1 AWKGAAE
8 LRRLTRFLNS
18 TVTGSAAR
26 KPKKKSSPIT
36 SKCFNATLG
45 PERPNKASSS
55 MSSPAVKAPPFPIR
69 SNAPK
74 LIPTKSARPWSPA
87 NVMRSVSGE
96 HRNSPISDSPQPHE
110 PSTPMDYERSQ
121 PLVPPQEQHWP
132 KTVEYL
138 DFEKIPVAKPKPLIK
153 NLLDCGSR
161 ILFGGG
167 SKTFK

>member
-1 AWKGAAE
+1 
-8 LRRLTRFLNS
+8 
-18 TVTGSAAR
+18 
-26 KPKKKSSPIT
+26 
-36 SKCFNATLG
+36 
-45 PERPNKASSS
+45 
-55 MSSPAVKAPPFPIR
+55 SPAVKAPPFPIR

-153 NLLDCGSR
+153 NLLDCGSP

-167 SKTFK
+167 SKTFKTWLQCDLAVSIAAGAPWLGFETTQTRVLYVNLELKEFY